1 MCPPPDSIAN
11 VELTA
16 FYCCAQR
23 ERDAGAADPLCGDR
37 YASRFLDDGLRER
50 LAPLIGDDAVQA
62 SNVARHRIIDDRVR
76 DALASDPGRRVLI
89 VGAGLDTRAF
99 RLTGGR
105 WFEFDHPSILAIK
118 ERELPERTA
127 PNSLMRIAYDHR
139 RDALADALA
148 PYAGDD
154 EAIVVLEGVSA
165 YLDHDAL
172 RALAGT
178 VQAALPRAQLIADLS
193 TAAFRRIFSH
203 GFAAQ
208 LAGLGVPFASGDRHP
223 REAFESAGWRA
234 IATESIADRVRAWCP
249 DVLPRLRS
257 PQAER
262 MQREG
267 YAIWTFEPGA

>member
-1 MCPPPDSIAN
+1 MSPPPDTIAN

-23 ERDAGAADPLCGDR
+23 ERDAGEADPLCGDR
-37 YASRFLDDGLRER
+37 HASRFLDDGLRER
-50 LAPLIGDDAVQA
+50 LAPLLGNAAVRA
-62 SNVARHRIIDDRVR
+62 SDVARHRIIDDRVR
-76 DALASDPGRRVLI
+76 DALAGDPGRRVLI

-118 ERELPERTA
+118 ERELPGRAA
-127 PNSLMRIAYDHR
+127 PNPLMRIAYDHR
-139 RDALADALA
+139 RDALADTLA
-148 PYAGDD
+148 QHAGDD
-154 EAIVVLEGVSA
+154 DAIVVLEGVSA

-172 RALAGT
+172 GALAGT
-178 VQAALPRAQLIADLS
+178 VRAALPRARMIADLS

-203 GFAAQ
+203 RFAAQ

-234 IATESIADRVRAWCP
+234 IATASIADRVRIWRP
-249 DVLPRLRS
+249 DLLPRLRS
-257 PQAER
+257 QQAER

-267 YAIWTFEPGA
+267 YAIWTFEPGT

>member
-1 MCPPPDSIAN
+1 MRPPPDSITS

-23 ERDAGAADPLCGDR
+23 ERDAGEADPLCGDH
-37 YASRFLDDGLRER
+37 YASRFLDEGLRER
-50 LAPLIGDDAVQA
+50 LAPLLGDAAVQA
-62 SNVARHRIIDDRVR
+62 SNMARHRIIDDRVR
-76 DALASDPGRRVLI
+76 DALASDPGRRMLI

-99 RLTGGR
+99 RLAGGR

-139 RDALADALA
+139 RDALAETLA

-172 RALAGT
+172 EALAGT
-178 VQAALPRAQLIADLS
+178 VRAALPRAQLVTDLS
-193 TAAFRRIFSH
+193 TAAFRRVFLH
-203 GFAAQ
+203 GLAAQ
-208 LAGLGVPFASGDRHP
+208 LAVLGVPFASGDRHP

-234 IATESIADRVRAWCP
+234 IATTSIADRVRIRRP
-249 DVLPRLRS
+249 GLLPRLRS
-257 PQAER
+257 QQAER

-267 YAIWTFEPGA
+267 YAIWTFEPVT

>member
-1 MCPPPDSIAN
+1 MSPPPDTIAN

-23 ERDAGAADPLCGDR
+23 ERDAGEADPLCGDR
-37 YASRFLDDGLRER
+37 HASRFLDDGLRER
-50 LAPLIGDDAVQA
+50 LAPLLGNAAVRA
-62 SNVARHRIIDDRVR
+62 SDVARHRIIDDRVR
-76 DALASDPGRRVLI
+76 DALAGDPGRRVLI

-118 ERELPERTA
+118 ERELPGRAA
-127 PNSLMRIAYDHR
+127 PNPLMRIAYDHR
-139 RDALADALA
+139 RDALADTLA
-148 PYAGDD
+148 QHAGDD
-154 EAIVVLEGVSA
+154 DAIVVLEGVSA

-172 RALAGT
+172 GALAGT
-178 VQAALPRAQLIADLS
+178 VRAALPRARLIADLS

-203 GFAAQ
+203 RFAAQ
-208 LAGLGVPFASGDRHP
+208 LAGLGVPFALGDRHP

-234 IATESIADRVRAWCP
+234 IATASIADRVRIWRP
-249 DVLPRLRS
+249 DLLPRLRS
-257 PQAER
+257 QQAER

-267 YAIWTFEPGA
+267 YAIWTFEPGT